1 MNSQQTHK
9 TAKRASDVRPRHRRP
24 EALSP
29 EIASLLAQSRNDF
42 LRYLQRHLR
51 NGDQAEEV
59 LQDFYLRVVLKA
71 GQIRDSASTMAWLRT
86 VLKSVLAD
94 HFRRQAVERQ
104 AKQATI
110 AEWLTLRP
118 DLSDESDQVTC
129 GCFYKL
135 LPTLKAEYAEAL
147 HRVDL
152 AQEPREDV
160 AHSLGITA
168 GNMRVRLH
176 RARHALRQALER
188 SCDQCRKNGCF
199 HGQDMAPSNGEA
211 GSTIGHSHPIDNCEP
226 RLWIV
231 QPAHCNASVVRS
243 S

>member
-1 MNSQQTHK
+1 MEIQVNSQQTLM
-9 TAKRASDVRPRHRRP
+9 TRKRAADARPRRERP

-29 EIASLLAQSRNDF
+29 EIASLLAKSRNDF
-42 LRYLQRHLR
+42 LRHLQRQLR
-51 NGDQAEEV
+51 NRDEAEEV

-94 HFRRQAVERQ
+94 HFRRQAAERQ
-104 AKQATI
+104 ATQAMI

-118 DLSDESDQVTC
+118 DLSDESGQAAC

-152 AQEPREDV
+152 TQEPRMEV

-199 HGQDMAPSNGEA
+199 HGPEMLPSNGAPEVTSGHGQASHA
-211 GSTIGHSHPIDNCEP
+211 GF
-226 RLWIV
+226 
-231 QPAHCNASVVRS
+231 
-243 S
+243 

>member
-1 MNSQQTHK
+1 MEIQVNGQPTHRIA
-9 TAKRASDVRPRHRRP
+9 TRASDTLPQRKRP
-24 EALSP
+24 ELLSP
-29 EIASLLAQSRNDF
+29 ELTLLLAQSRSDF

-51 NGDQAEEV
+51 NRDQAEEV
-59 LQDFYLRVVLKA
+59 LQDFHLRVVLKA
-71 GQIRDSASTMAWLRT
+71 GQIRDLASTMAWLRT

-104 AKQATI
+104 AKQAMI

-118 DLSDESDQVTC
+118 DLSDDESDQVTC

-147 HRVDL
+147 QRVDL
-152 AQEPREDV
+152 AQESREDV

-188 SCDQCRKNGCF
+188 SCDQCRTNGCF
-199 HGQDMAPSNGEA
+199 HGHEMPLSSG
-211 GSTIGHSHPIDNCEP
+211 GPRSTIGHSQAPYVCF
-226 RLWIV
+226 
-231 QPAHCNASVVRS
+231 
-243 S
+243 

>member
-9 TAKRASDVRPRHRRP
+9 TARRASDARPRRRRP

-29 EIASLLAQSRNDF
+29 EITSLLAQSRNDF

-71 GQIRDSASTMAWLRT
+71 GQIRDSASTMAWLRA

-94 HFRRQAVERQ
+94 HFRRQAAERQ
-104 AKQATI
+104 GKQMMV
-110 AEWLTLRP
+110 AEWRTLRP

-135 LPTLKAEYAEAL
+135 LPTLKAEYAYAL
-147 HRVDL
+147 RHIDL
-152 AQEPREDV
+152 AEGSREDV
-160 AHSLGITA
+160 ARDLGITP

-176 RARHALRQALER
+176 RARQALRLALER
-188 SCDQCRKNGCF
+188 SCDQCRGNSCF
-199 HGQDMAPSNGEA
+199 
-211 GSTIGHSHPIDNCEP
+211 
-226 RLWIV
+226 
-231 QPAHCNASVVRS
+231 PAHEVPQAYRDHPSAGL
-243 S
+243 